1 VSSFYTGIFQGVVM
15 IAAVVVA
22 VVFARIGSRGEAL
35 A

>member
-22 VVFARIGSRGEAL
+22 VFFARVATRGEAH